1 MTSRCEGAT
10 CPKCGQQ
17 QEQTPDPP
25 PVTAHHEELILPE
38 WKCQV
43 LISKGMQ
50 PVPSQI
56 SSEAA
61 KVCKFSVADEEVQKV
76 GIGLGVSQGRQLLLV
91 YGEGNLCEEF

>member
-25 PVTAHHEELILPE
+25 PVTPRHEELILPE
-38 WKCQV
+38 VKCQG

-56 SSEAA
+56 SSEVA

-76 GIGLGVSQGRQLLLV
+76 GIGLGVSQRRQLLLV